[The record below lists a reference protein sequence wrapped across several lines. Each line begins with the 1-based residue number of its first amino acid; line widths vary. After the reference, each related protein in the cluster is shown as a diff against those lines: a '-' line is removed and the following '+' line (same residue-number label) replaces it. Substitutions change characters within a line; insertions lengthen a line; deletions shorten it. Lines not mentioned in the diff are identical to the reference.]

1 MVGLFVR
8 RLAQSI
14 FVVFIV
20 GLIAFSL
27 FQFVGDP
34 IHNMLGQDATPQ
46 QQNELRE
53 RLGLDQPRIV
63 QFGRF
68 VANFASGD
76 LGLSYRMGRPV
87 SQLILERMPATV
99 ELSLVSGLFAVVFG
113 IWMGVAAAVSP
124 RSLKSRLLM
133 TVSLVGTSLPPFFV
147 GILLIIVFSVQLGW
161 LPSFGRG
168 EVVQLGFW
176 STGLLT
182 LSGLKA
188 LILPSITLGLFQL
201 TLIMRLVRSQML
213 EVLRSDYVKFA
224 RARGLPEPII
234 TYRHALK
241 NTLVPI
247 ITITGLQIGSL
258 IAFSIIT
265 ETVFQWPGM
274 GLLFIQA
281 VGFADI
287 PIIASY
293 LLLVSMMFVSINLL
307 CDLLYHFV
315 DPRLL
320 DRTVSSAAR

>member
-1 MVGLFVR
+1 MVGLFLR
-8 RLAQSI
+8 RLVQSI
-14 FVVFIV
+14 FVVLVVAI
-20 GLIAFSL
+20 IAFCL

-34 IHNMLGQDATPQ
+34 IHNMLGQDATPEQ
-46 QQNELRE
+46 QSALRE
-53 RLGLDQPRIV
+53 RLGLDKPKLV
-63 QFGRF
+63 QFSRF
-68 VANFASGD
+68 IVNFAHGD

-87 SQLILERMPATV
+87 SELIAERLPATI
-99 ELSLVSGLFAVVFG
+99 ELSLVSGLFAVVVG

-124 RSLKSRLLM
+124 GSVMSRVLM
-133 TVSLVGTSLPPFFV
+133 TLSLVGTSLPPFFV
-147 GILLIIVFSVQLGW
+147 GILLIVVFSVQLGW

-168 EVVQLGFW
+168 EVVRLGFW
-176 STGLLT
+176 TTGLLT
-182 LSGLKA
+182 PSGLKA
-188 LILPSITLGLFQL
+188 LILPGITLGLFQL

-213 EVLRSDYVKFA
+213 EVLRSDFIKFA
-224 RARGLPEPII
+224 RARGLPEPIV

-247 ITITGLQIGSL
+247 ITITGLQIGSI

-293 LLLVSMMFVSINLL
+293 LLLVSMMFVAINLT

-320 DRTVSSAAR
+320 DRTLAAATR

>member
-1 MVGLFVR
+1 MLGLFIR
-8 RLAQSI
+8 RLLQSAL
-14 FVVFIV
+14 VVLV
-20 GLIAFSL
+20 VAAIAFCL

-34 IHNMLGQDATPQ
+34 VHNMLGQDATPE
-46 QQNELRE
+46 QQNQLRE
-53 RLGLDQPRIV
+53 RLGLDQPRLV
-63 QFGRF
+63 QFSRF
-68 VANFASGD
+68 IANFARGD
-76 LGLSYRMGRPV
+76 LGVSYRMGRPV
-87 SQLILERMPATV
+87 ADLIRERLPATI
-99 ELSLVSGLFAVVFG
+99 ELSLASGLFAVIVG

-124 RSLKSRLLM
+124 NSIRSRLLM
-133 TVSLVGTSLPPFFV
+133 TISLLGTSLPPFFV
-147 GILLIIVFSVQLGW
+147 GILLIVVFSVQLGW

-168 EVVQLGFW
+168 EVVQLGYW

-182 LSGLKA
+182 TSGLKA

-224 RARGLPEPII
+224 RARGLPEGVV

-247 ITITGLQIGSL
+247 ITITGLQVGSI

-281 VGFADI
+281 VNFADI

-293 LLLVSMMFVSINLL
+293 LLLVSMMFVVINLV
-307 CDLLYHFV
+307 CDLLYHYV

-320 DRTVSSAAR
+320 DRTVGTAAR